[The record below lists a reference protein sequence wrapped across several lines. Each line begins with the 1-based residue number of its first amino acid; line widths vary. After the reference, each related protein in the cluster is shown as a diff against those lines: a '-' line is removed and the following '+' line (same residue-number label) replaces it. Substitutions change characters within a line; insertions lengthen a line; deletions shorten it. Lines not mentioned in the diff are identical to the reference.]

1 MQRRFGRRSDWRR
14 VSAGLLLALGFALV
28 VGTIRAATFTAS
40 LDRDTI
46 MLGESARLS
55 LTFTEANP
63 PAPSIPAVPNLQI
76 SYVGPS
82 SQYSMINGQVSSSVS
97 HVFSVVPRQEGEF
110 TIPAMSIK
118 LGSEV
123 VSSPA
128 LKLKVVKP
136 GAPSQESID
145 SGAQL
150 AFMKLAVPKKQIYLG
165 ETVVGELQLYFNSR
179 LSGRGNPQLTAFP
192 ADGFTLGKMAE
203 GQQRQVQVG
212 NAAYT
217 MIPVA
222 VPIRPIKTG
231 PMTLGP
237 VTASVVVEL
246 PGQNRRRDPFFDQFG
261 FRDMFGRGGEQRQ
274 LMLATE
280 AVEVQALPLPVENVP
295 PEFSGAVGQFRLTVS
310 AGPTNVGVGD
320 PITVK
325 VQIAGRG
332 ALENLSLPEQVAWHD
347 FRTYPPTSKVESTD
361 QLALEGMKT
370 FEQVVVPEKADITQ
384 LPEFS
389 FSYFDPEAKSYRV
402 LKHPAMAL
410 VVRPAGSVA
419 LPTIAASQNR
429 QTDQPPPVQD
439 IVGIK
444 QRFGTTAQVSAPL
457 MTRPWFLALQGVPAL
472 AWLAV
477 VGWRKRADQL
487 ARNPRLRRQRQV
499 AQTVQRGLEELRG
512 HATANRSDEFF
523 ALMFRLLQEQLGER
537 LDLPATAI
545 TEAVIQERLGPARVE
560 GKLVAELDAL
570 FQACNQARYAPVR
583 SSTELA
589 AIIPRLE
596 SALREV
602 GGLKL

>member
-1 MQRRFGRRSDWRR
+1 MDRRNDISEFWRKACAGFLAVLVFGC
-14 VSAGLLLALGFALV
+14 
-28 VGTIRAATFTAS
+28 VGGMTQAATFTAS

-55 LTFTEANP
+55 LTFAGANP
-63 PAPSIPAVPNLQI
+63 AAPSVPVVPNLQI

-82 SQYSMINGQVSSSVS
+82 SQYSMVNGQVSSSVS
-97 HVFSVVPRQEGEF
+97 HIFSVIPRQDGEF
-110 TIPAMSIK
+110 TIPA
-118 LGSEV
+118 LTVRVGNENL
-123 VSSPA
+123 SSQA

-136 GAPSQESID
+136 GAPSPESIE

-150 AFMKLAVPKKQIYLG
+150 AFMKLVVPKKQIFIG
-165 ETVVGELQLYFNSR
+165 ETVVGELQLYFNNR

-192 ADGFTLGKMAE
+192 ADGFTVGKMDE
-203 GQQRQVQVG
+203 GQQRQAQVG
-212 NAAYT
+212 NAVYT
-217 MIPVA
+217 MVPVA

-261 FRDMFGRGGEQRQ
+261 FRDFFGRGEQRQ
-274 LMLATE
+274 LTLATE
-280 AVEVQALPLPVENVP
+280 ALEVQALPLPIEGVP
-295 PEFSGAVGQFRLTVS
+295 PQFTGAVGQFRLNVTV
-310 AGPTNVGVGD
+310 GPTNVAVGD
-320 PITVK
+320 PVTVK

-332 ALENLSLPEQVAWHD
+332 ALENLALPEQPAWRD
-347 FRTYPPTSKVESTD
+347 FRAYPPTSKVETTD
-361 QLALEGMKT
+361 PLGLEGLKT
-370 FEQVVVPEKADITQ
+370 FEQVLVPEKADIKEI
-384 LPEFS
+384 PEFV
-389 FSYFDPEAKSYRV
+389 FSYFDPETKSFRV
-402 LKHPAMAL
+402 LKHPAMGL
-410 VVRPAGSVA
+410 IVRPSGSVA
-419 LPTIAASQNR
+419 LPTVAAGQNR
-429 QTDQPPPVQD
+429 EIDQPPPEQD

-444 QRFGTTAQVSAPL
+444 QRFGVTAQLSAPL
-457 MTRPWFLALQGVPAL
+457 VTRPWFLALQGVPAL

-499 AQTVQRGLEELRG
+499 AQTIQKGLADLR
-512 HATANRSDEFF
+512 ARASANQSEDFF

-545 TEAVIQERLGPARVE
+545 TEAVIEERLRPARVDE
-560 GKLVAELDAL
+560 KLVNELDGL